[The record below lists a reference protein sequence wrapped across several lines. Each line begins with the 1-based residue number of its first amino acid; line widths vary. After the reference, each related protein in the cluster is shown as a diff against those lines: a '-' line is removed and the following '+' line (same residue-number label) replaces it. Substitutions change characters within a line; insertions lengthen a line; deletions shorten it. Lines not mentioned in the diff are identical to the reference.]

1 MTEVAHVRLK
11 LNFVS
16 EHCEIKREV
25 LCRLIHLFQNKMSE
39 FVLIIFVKWLLCIF
53 LPNDPIVRT
62 FQ

>member
-39 FVLIIFVKWLLCIF
+39 FVLIIFIK
-53 LPNDPIVRT
+53 
-62 FQ
+62 